1 MGVRTVNFPLI
12 SITTFLPIAG
22 SLAVLAF
29 SSRRETARAVAMTV
43 AVLSLGMVLAIAAGF
58 DPARGDFQ
66 LEERHHWIPLLN
78 VDYRVAVDGISLLFL
93 LVTGLVVP
101 MALMASWRVEEEAPL
116 YFALI
121 LMLQSGLFGTFT
133 ALNFF
138 HWFLFWELS
147 LVPAFFL
154 VRLWG
159 GPERVATATQFFVY
173 TMAGSVAL
181 LLAFLAIYWSTGQFD
196 FTEIAGLSRSGGLTA
211 ALDPLGW
218 KGLTARHWQI
228 VIFALAFFGFAV
240 KIPVVPFHTWLP
252 PAYTEARTGT
262 TMLLTGLMS
271 KMGVYGLLRILLPIF
286 PVEMQWLQTPLLWAA
301 VVTIVYSAGAALAQR
316 DMKRMLAY
324 SSINH
329 LGYCLLGV
337 AAVVSATSLGSTPGA
352 EKAAVLSGV
361 LLQVFNHGITAAA
374 LFWFAGVLEER
385 SGGLRNLEDFG
396 GLRKVA
402 PILCGFMGIALF
414 SSLGLPGLNGFPG
427 EFLIFKGAF
436 SLAPAATVGA
446 VLGLLLTAVFLLTLL
461 QRVFYGPLH
470 PGRTGFRD
478 LGARECLIFTPVV
491 GLMFLLGVYPQ
502 VLLRYLNGTV
512 IHVVNQ
518 IGF

>member
-1 MGVRTVNFPLI
+1 
-12 SITTFLPIAG
+12 
-22 SLAVLAF
+22 
-29 SSRRETARAVAMTV
+29 
-43 AVLSLGMVLAIAAGF
+43 
-58 DPARGDFQ
+58 
-66 LEERHHWIPLLN
+66 
-78 VDYRVAVDGISLLFL
+78 
-93 LVTGLVVP
+93 
-101 MALMASWRVEEEAPL
+101 
-116 YFALI
+116 
-121 LMLQSGLFGTFT
+121 
-133 ALNFF
+133 
-138 HWFLFWELS
+138 
-147 LVPAFFL
+147 
-154 VRLWG
+154 
-159 GPERVATATQFFVY
+159 
-173 TMAGSVAL
+173 
-181 LLAFLAIYWSTGQFD
+181 
-196 FTEIAGLSRSGGLTA
+196 
-211 ALDPLGW
+211 
-218 KGLTARHWQI
+218 
-228 VIFALAFFGFAV
+228 
-240 KIPVVPFHTWLP
+240 
-252 PAYTEARTGT
+252 
-262 TMLLTGLMS
+262 
-271 KMGVYGLLRILLPIF
+271 MGVYGLLRILLPIF

-316 DMKRMLAY
+316 DMKRILAY

-337 AAVVSATSLGSTPGA
+337 AAVLSATSMGSTPGA

-361 LLQVFNHGITAAA
+361 LLQVFNHGITAVA

-436 SLAPAATVGA
+436 SLAPAAAVGA

-470 PGRTGFRD
+470 PGRMGFRD